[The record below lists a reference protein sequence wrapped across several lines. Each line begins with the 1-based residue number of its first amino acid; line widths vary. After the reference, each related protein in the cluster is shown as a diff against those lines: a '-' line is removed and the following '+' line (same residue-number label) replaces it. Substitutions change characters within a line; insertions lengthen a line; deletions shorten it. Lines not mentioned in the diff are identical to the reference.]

1 LVSEAAELAALA
13 EADAQR
19 DAEAIMPASTP
30 TKKIEARKPPAAD
43 RQLAPQKTC
52 LPNRNFYE
60 NMRKYFDEE
69 TGVKTLKQVF
79 FEIVPNPSG
88 RGAADGQP
96 PMDHTTSEDLML
108 LNVSQLREIVQE
120 AVPDVTARE
129 MRHFEVSIS
138 QFTTFRLPDCPYKT
152 DIYFISIR

>member
-1 LVSEAAELAALA
+1 LA